1 MRKQSMTVARPL
13 TIFLTALLLFAACSR
28 PPAPVAV
35 RPIDNV
41 QPTPG
46 ATNVPALSEPEA
58 ALLQACEK
66 SDLKAVK
73 DLLDKGVSINARD
86 RDGRQPIIEATYWQH
101 ADVVRLLI
109 ERAADVNAKK
119 VDGTTALDFAISLR
133 NKEIEQM
140 LRQAGAGSDQKPAA
154 TSAAATSPSPV
165 ATTK

>member
-1 MRKQSMTVARPL
+1 MTLARPL
-13 TIFLTALLLFAACSR
+13 TIFLTMLLVSAACSK

-41 QPTPG
+41 QPTP
-46 ATNVPALSEPEA
+46 AAASAPALSEPEA

-66 SDLKAVK
+66 GDLKAAK
-73 DLLDKGVSINARD
+73 DLLDKGVNINARD
-86 RDGRQPIIEATYWQH
+86 RDGRQPIIEASYWQH
-101 ADVVRLLI
+101 ADIVRLLI

-119 VDGTTALDFAISLR
+119 VDGTTALDFAISLH

-140 LRQAGAGSDQKPAA
+140 LRQAGAGSDQKASGKP
-154 TSAAATSPSPV
+154 AAATSPSPV